1 MKAALYFLA
10 GVAIGSA
17 ATFLA
22 VKGYFEKK
30 AEQRINEEVASVKET
45 YLKRA
50 AAKDLADKNTKA
62 KKELLDGGSEG
73 SEGSGES
80 DGTNGKKD
88 ISKDSS
94 EPDDAELSSDPEDPE
109 EKKLIEDIRKIRRS
123 YNRNV
128 FDDYGDSKRSG
139 SSSDSGRSKK
149 KNLWESLSN
158 NMDRQDRI
166 DEEFDDGL
174 AETGP
179 REGLNE
185 KPYTISPEEFA
196 NENRH
201 FDKITIFYYGDG
213 TAVDQSDYRERLID
227 DLDQLIGRDN
237 LRQLGTLADDEGVVL
252 IRNEMRSTDYEV
264 ILQDGN
270 YIPDSAPVPD

>member
-17 ATFLA
+17 ATFLV
-22 VKGYFEKK
+22 VKGYLEKK
-30 AEQRINEEVASVKET
+30 AEQRIEEEVASVKET

-50 AAKDLADKNTKA
+50 AAKDLADKNTRA
-62 KKELLDGGSEG
+62 KKELQDGGSG
-73 SEGSGES
+73 KNDSG
-80 DGTNGKKD
+80 NGETD

-94 EPDDAELSSDPEDPE
+94 EPDDSELSPDPDDPE
-109 EKKLIEDIRKIRRS
+109 EKELIKDIRKIRRS

-128 FDDYGDSKRSG
+128 FEDYGDLDSGSGASGKSKR
-139 SSSDSGRSKK
+139 
-149 KNLWESLSN
+149 KNIWESLGN

-174 AETGP
+174 AEGGP

-185 KPYTISPEEFA
+185 KPYPITAEEFA

-201 FDKITIFYYGDG
+201 FDKTTIFYYGDG

-227 DLDQLIGRDN
+227 DLDQLIGKDN
-237 LRQLGTLADDEGVVL
+237 LRQLGVLADDEGVVL
-252 IRNEMRSTDYEV
+252 IRNEMRSTDYEI
-264 ILQDGN
+264 ILQEGN

>member
-22 VKGYFEKK
+22 VKGYLEKK
-30 AEQRINEEVASVKET
+30 AEQRIEEEVASVKET

-62 KKELLDGGSEG
+62 KKELLDGGSG
-73 SEGSGES
+73 KNDSG
-80 DGTNGKKD
+80 NGETEADETD
-88 ISKDSS
+88 ISKESDS
-94 EPDDAELSSDPEDPE
+94 ELSPDPDDPE
-109 EKKLIEDIRKIRRS
+109 EKELIKDIRKIRRS

-128 FDDYGDSKRSG
+128 FDDYGDGNGSG
-139 SSSDSGRSKK
+139 ASGRSKR

-174 AETGP
+174 AEGGP

-185 KPYTISPEEFA
+185 KPYPITAEEFA

-201 FDKITIFYYGDG
+201 YDKITIFYYRDG

-237 LRQLGTLADDEGVVL
+237 LRQLGVLADDEGVVL
-252 IRNEMRSTDYEV
+252 IRNEMRSTDYEI
-264 ILQDGN
+264 ILQEGN

>member
-22 VKGYFEKK
+22 VKGYLEKK
-30 AEQRINEEVASVKET
+30 AEQRIEEEVASVKET

-62 KKELLDGGSEG
+62 KKELLDGSSESSDKDQG
-73 SEGSGES
+73 NGSG
-80 DGTNGKKD
+80 DKKD
-88 ISKDSS
+88 ISKEGSRNS
-94 EPDDAELSSDPEDPE
+94 ESDEELSPDPDDPE
-109 EKKLIEDIRKIRRS
+109 EKELIKDIRKIRRS

-128 FDDYGDSKRSG
+128 FDDYGDENGSDSSSRSKR
-139 SSSDSGRSKK
+139 

-174 AETGP
+174 AEGGP
-179 REGLNE
+179 KEGLNE
-185 KPYTISPEEFA
+185 KPYPITAEEFA

-201 FDKITIFYYGDG
+201 YDKITIFYYGDG

-237 LRQLGTLADDEGVVL
+237 LRQLGVLADDEGVVL
-252 IRNEMRSTDYEV
+252 IRNEMRSTDYEI
-264 ILQDGN
+264 ILQEGN

>member
-22 VKGYFEKK
+22 VKGYLEKK
-30 AEQRINEEVASVKET
+30 AEQRIEEEVASVKET

-62 KKELLDGGSEG
+62 KKELLDEGSDGSED
-73 SEGSGES
+73 SGKDDSSCE
-80 DGTNGKKD
+80 KKD
-88 ISKDSS
+88 ISKEGSKNS
-94 EPDDAELSSDPEDPE
+94 ESDEELSPDPDDPE
-109 EKKLIEDIRKIRRS
+109 EKELIKDIRKIRQS

-128 FDDYGDSKRSG
+128 FDDYGDGNGSG
-139 SSSDSGRSKK
+139 ASGRSKR

-174 AETGP
+174 AEGGP

-185 KPYTISPEEFA
+185 KPYPITAEEFA

-201 FDKITIFYYGDG
+201 YDKITIFYYGDG

-237 LRQLGTLADDEGVVL
+237 LRQLGVLADDEGVVL
-252 IRNEMRSTDYEV
+252 IRNEMRSTDYEI
-264 ILQDGN
+264 ILQEGN

>member
-22 VKGYFEKK
+22 VKGYLEKK
-30 AEQRINEEVASVKET
+30 AEQRIEEEVASVKET

-62 KKELLDGGSEG
+62 KKELLGGGSEG
-73 SEGSGES
+73 SEDSGN
-80 DGTNGKKD
+80 GTD
-88 ISKDSS
+88 ISKEASRNS
-94 EPDDAELSSDPEDPE
+94 ESDEELSPDPDDPE
-109 EKKLIEDIRKIRRS
+109 EKELIKDIRKIRRS

-128 FDDYGDSKRSG
+128 FEDYGDGKNSGGSKR
-139 SSSDSGRSKK
+139 

-174 AETGP
+174 AEGGP

-185 KPYTISPEEFA
+185 KPYPITAEEFA

-201 FDKITIFYYGDG
+201 YDKITIFYYGDG

-237 LRQLGTLADDEGVVL
+237 LRQLGVLADDEGVVL
-252 IRNEMRSTDYEV
+252 IRNEMRSTDYEI
-264 ILQDGN
+264 ILQEGN
-270 YIPDSAPVPD
+270 YIPDSAPVLD